1 MDKLI
6 RIVAVFVV
14 LIIGS
19 AAAVQAAE
27 IKGFF
32 AGSLKH
38 TVEEVILP
46 YEHSSGNKVTITYGT
61 AGGAAA
67 KVRNG
72 EPADLVGAT
81 AAQVAGLQKDGKVVG
96 GTVVSLAKVGVGLLV
111 RKGAPKPDIS
121 TVDKFKAAMLA
132 ARAISYT
139 NPSLGG
145 PAGIYVGKLLD
156 QLGIGEQM
164 KAKTKLSGAGAAV
177 STTVVNGEAD
187 IGFIMINEIV
197 VDPRVDYVGPLPAPI
212 QFYTTFAVGA
222 VAASTQQEAD
232 RAVIAVLASPATL
245 AVMKKLGFE
254 SP

>member
-1 MDKLI
+1 MSKFVRLV
-6 RIVAVFVV
+6 VAVV
-14 LIIGS
+14 LSLAGS
-19 AAAVQAAE
+19 AAARAAE

-32 AGSLKH
+32 AGSLQH
-38 TVEEVILP
+38 TVEQVIPP
-46 YEHSSGNKVTITYGT
+46 YEHSSGNKVTIVYGT
-61 AGGAAA
+61 AGAAAA

-72 EPADLVGAT
+72 EPADLVAAT
-81 AAQVAGLQKDGKVVG
+81 AAQIASLQKDGKVAAG
-96 GTVVSLAKVGVGLLV
+96 SVVALAKVGVGLLV
-111 RKGAPKPDIS
+111 RKGAAKPDIG

-139 NPSLGG
+139 NPALGG
-145 PAGIYVGKLLD
+145 PAGIYVGKMLD

-222 VAASTQQEAD
+222 VAASTQQEAG
-232 RAVIAVLASPATL
+232 RAAIGVLASPATL
-245 AVMKKLGFE
+245 AVMKTLGFE

>member
-1 MDKLI
+1 MVVVFSI
-6 RIVAVFVV
+6 AGSIAVR
-14 LIIGS
+14 
-19 AAAVQAAE
+19 AAE

-32 AGSLKH
+32 PGSLKH
-38 TVEEVILP
+38 TAEEVLP
-46 YEHSSGNKVTITYGT
+46 AYEHSSGNKVTIVYST
-61 AGGAAA
+61 AGAAAA
-67 KVRNG
+67 KVKNG
-72 EPADLVGAT
+72 EPADLVAAT
-81 AAQVAGLQKDGKVVG
+81 AAQTAGLEKDGKVAAG
-96 GTVVSLAKVGVGLLV
+96 SVVSLAKVGVGLMV

-139 NPSLGG
+139 NPALGG
-145 PAGIYVGKLLD
+145 PAGIYVGKMLD

-197 VDPRVDYVGPLPAPI
+197 VDPRVDYAGPLPMPI

-222 VAASTQQEAD
+222 VAGSTQQEAG
-232 RAVIAVLASPATL
+232 RAAIAVLASPATL

>member
-1 MDKLI
+1 MNKSA
-6 RIVAVFVV
+6 RIVAIFVV
-14 LIIGS
+14 SAMSS

-32 AGSLKH
+32 AGSLQH
-38 TVEEVILP
+38 TVEKVIPP
-46 YEHSSGNKVTITYGT
+46 YEHSSGNKVTIAYGT

-67 KVRNG
+67 KVKNG
-72 EPADLVGAT
+72 EPADLVAAT
-81 AAQVAGLQKDGKVVG
+81 AAQIDALQKDGKVAA
-96 GTVVSLAKVGVGLLV
+96 GTVAPLAKVGVGLLV
-111 RKGAPKPDIS
+111 RKGAAKPDVS

-156 QLGIGEQM
+156 QLGIGEEM
-164 KAKTKLSGAGAAV
+164 KAKTRLSGAGAAV

-245 AVMKKLGFE
+245 AVMKTLGFE
-254 SP
+254 NP